1 MLKRVALVLIA
12 GVCVLGAMS
21 GCAEKKKTGL
31 EGAIDKA
38 ADKAKEGA
46 KEAEKKVNEEL
57 NK

>member
-21 GCAEKKKTGL
+21 GCAEKKTGL